1 MTMIRFCPHCHTE
14 RPLMEIFCAGQIN
27 NQPCGWDLTLESIHD
42 EGWKPPLQD
51 AVIPD
56 NLNRSDS
63 PSTVDNIPTSHIYA
77 LQCAN
82 GHPMEVGELICFQC
96 GADAADND
104 QIATN
109 NDNTQTHQTIGDW
122 HLEQRINAIDSTRE
136 RYAVTNSQ
144 SMQPGILTLYRKGEE
159 PDPAIY
165 QVLKLISVDHV
176 PVFYDAGRWE
186 NRAWHVT
193 EKLVG
198 GSLSQFI
205 AQGDFWRSD
214 EIPKLV
220 KEIGK
225 AIAAFTEH
233 GLRHRD
239 LRPSNLLIRSRD
251 PLDIVVIEYGSA
263 SLSEFDLDIVS
274 PLDISRYT
282 APETLAGG
290 VSVASDWWSLGI
302 ILLEQLTRGQCFD
315 HIHDNA
321 FLIQVMTNGIEIPS
335 DLDPRTQL
343 LLRGLLNRDRFLRWQ
358 WPQVSAWLQGRPVQA
373 EEAITDIKQS
383 QLHKIQFA
391 GYAFSQPEAF
401 AMVAAE
407 KEHWDDAIE
416 ILTRGEITSWLTK
429 FDHLGGVLNPL
440 QQLANNI
447 DIDAGLK
454 LLLAL
459 RILNPNMP
467 FIYQGEIITPAWLLE
482 NPTLGYQLI
491 SEPLTDKIQAI
502 DEQHWLVQLY
512 HRQCRIRQRAEQQQ
526 IPLNEESLRLYLLIT
541 SISQLTARWDIF
553 HRQFPDAHN
562 DSLRILIGKQKL
574 QEDDYILLLSAD
586 IDQFISLDSLANE
599 AITLAKRYNI
609 ISFDANIAKQQLTL
623 SRSELFERLNDRL
636 SGFKRLDIP
645 EIDQWVDTFLLTKR
659 LPLQHILVMLAI
671 PDEQWHVP
679 KSQKYVLE
687 VLRFFAQKLISVT
700 QRGNLVRM
708 RLTPNSGRV
717 DLMECV
723 SSTQNADKLLE
734 HLINRKNRPISID
747 NDLLLQ
753 RKGVT
758 SRLWTLQS
766 NTQLY
771 QRDTGI
777 NGMYLGFPFL
787 LLNTQPNQ
795 IKPRIAPLFL
805 WPISMVSTEL
815 QRGPVQ
821 LTFDN
826 DRAVV
831 RLNPALA
838 NFVGIP
844 AVSEWQKVLDK
855 LLSQAGLSVE
865 EVMATLANILP
876 VKEHTLLPLPSITDE
891 IEENS
896 AQIACSAVLFH
907 TSFIG
912 QAISSDLRLIASQT
926 ISHTALA
933 TMLNIYKPD
942 SRINSPLQAID
953 QYFIS
958 LQDPSQE
965 SVIQA
970 SRHETGLLI
979 EGPPGTGKSQTI
991 VNLIADTIGRQKTAL
1006 VICQKPAA
1014 LEVVYKRLV
1023 ANGLTDRV
1031 LMINQNQKP
1040 REIIYAVREQ
1050 IEQLWARIVTE
1061 LHDDDWRNHRQQAG
1075 ERLSQH
1081 ENSLD
1086 NYYRAMYNIDEH
1098 LKLSYRD
1105 VLSGLLAVENS
1116 HYFSLEM
1123 DKMQSYLAAHNKDSI
1138 EQLIDDIQIEAPHWL
1153 SLNYENSPLNDLA
1166 QFTAN
1171 DPEYALFNQYFPQ
1184 FRTAEKQRSQVYDV
1198 AENQINITQLTNHR
1212 QTFKESIRQLS
1223 RLTNAQW
1230 LDISR
1235 WLSLFLTQQGKQI
1248 IGSVIIKQLTQINE
1262 RLLMIDSTGSDPIYF
1277 QLISALGNQAL
1288 VELSRSVTEKM
1299 HGTLLRFFNPFY
1311 YSRKNKL
1318 ANFIAASGMGA
1329 DTVNLTSLSHTIN
1342 VEQQWRLL
1350 YQELEPIYQ
1359 QLTIDVSEQLHQ
1371 QSWQQTLSP
1380 LIEQLNHVESVAN
1393 VLADY
1398 PQPEHFL
1405 DAIINQQQIGFTQ
1418 QCVEV
1423 EAAIKKAE
1431 SVEQSINILNSL
1443 KPALN
1448 EVCFARFKNTIESG
1462 ILLIQEVE
1470 QLQIALPKLI
1480 QFQTFRQQTAHFTE
1494 THWQILAL
1502 LRPKMAEDKQ
1512 QNWLDVLANTVKYYF
1527 LMLAK
1532 NQIEARSAILGM
1544 DNAQM
1549 VHHTEQL
1556 SEVQNQLQ
1564 HYNRQALTL
1573 NIDALTL
1580 GNRRD
1585 WEEITR
1591 LAGPRARR
1599 LREFISEGCELGLM
1613 QLRPVWLMTP
1623 DVASQVLPLKAGMFD
1638 SVIYDEASQMPIEFA
1653 LPTLFRGKQAIV
1665 SGDEK
1670 QMPPSKFFSGK
1681 LTEEED
1687 NDDDFDEQQEQADEQ
1702 WNYRQISDCPD
1713 LLHLAR
1719 TVLPVHS
1726 LDIHYRSVYR
1736 ELINFSNYA
1745 FYENRLNIPA
1755 QHSLKTVNDV
1765 KPIRLI
1771 NVNGVYVNQ
1780 SNEDEA
1786 IAVIEH
1792 LTQLWQKPFNE
1803 RPSIGVVTF
1812 NQKQAQLINQH
1823 IRAKALVDEQ
1833 FHQAYTEE
1841 NQRQTN
1847 DEDMSFF
1854 VKNVENV
1861 QGDERDVILFSTTF
1875 GRNLQGTFRRNF
1887 GVLGQTG
1894 GERRLNVAITRARQQ
1909 VVVMTSMPID
1919 EISDL
1924 LTTYRKPDI
1933 PRDYLQGYLA
1943 YAKNL
1948 NNPLMQQD
1956 NHKLLKRMCHTLV
1969 GQEQIESQQ
1978 DAFVESVINFI
1989 RSQGWKIAPTE
2000 QAGVFYFDCLIESN
2014 ANGQFLLGIECDM
2027 PQHPL
2032 LQRARARELWRNSI
2046 LRRIVAHRHRVSL
2059 KQWYYERETAQQ
2071 NLLDAIHHAS
2081 LINVN

>member
-1 MTMIRFCPHCHTE
+1 
-14 RPLMEIFCAGQIN
+14 
-27 NQPCGWDLTLESIHD
+27 
-42 EGWKPPLQD
+42 
-51 AVIPD
+51 
-56 NLNRSDS
+56 
-63 PSTVDNIPTSHIYA
+63 
-77 LQCAN
+77 
-82 GHPMEVGELICFQC
+82 
-96 GADAADND
+96 
-104 QIATN
+104 
-109 NDNTQTHQTIGDW
+109 
-122 HLEQRINAIDSTRE
+122 
-136 RYAVTNSQ
+136 
-144 SMQPGILTLYRKGEE
+144 
-159 PDPAIY
+159 
-165 QVLKLISVDHV
+165 
-176 PVFYDAGRWE
+176 
-186 NRAWHVT
+186 
-193 EKLVG
+193 
-198 GSLSQFI
+198 
-205 AQGDFWRSD
+205 
-214 EIPKLV
+214 
-220 KEIGK
+220 
-225 AIAAFTEH
+225 
-233 GLRHRD
+233 
-239 LRPSNLLIRSRD
+239 
-251 PLDIVVIEYGSA
+251 
-263 SLSEFDLDIVS
+263 
-274 PLDISRYT
+274 
-282 APETLAGG
+282 
-290 VSVASDWWSLGI
+290 
-302 ILLEQLTRGQCFD
+302 
-315 HIHDNA
+315 
-321 FLIQVMTNGIEIPS
+321 MTNGVEIPS

-343 LLRGLLNRDRFLRWQ
+343 LLRGLLSRDRFLRWQ

-373 EEAITDIKQS
+373 EEAAAHTKQLQS
-383 QLHKIQFA
+383 HKIQFA
-391 GYAFSQPEAF
+391 SYEFSQPEAL

-407 KEHWDDAIE
+407 QQHWNDAIE
-416 ILTRGEITSWLTK
+416 ILTRGELTSWLTK
-429 FDHLGGVLNPL
+429 FDQMGAVLNHL
-440 QQLANNI
+440 QRLVNNAEI
-447 DIDAGLK
+447 EIGLK

-459 RILNPNMP
+459 RILNPSMP

-482 NPTLGYQLI
+482 NPILGYQLI
-491 SEPLTDKIQAI
+491 SEPLTHEIQAI

-512 HRQCRIRQRAEQQQ
+512 HRQCRIRQRAQQQQ
-526 IPLNEESLRLYLLIT
+526 IPVNEESLRLYLLIT
-541 SISQLTARWDIF
+541 STGQLTARWDIF
-553 HRQFPDAHN
+553 HQQFPDTHN

-574 QEDDYILLLSAD
+574 QEDDYVLLLSAD
-586 IDQFISLDSLANE
+586 IGQFISLETLINE
-599 AITLAKRYNI
+599 AMALAKNYAITN
-609 ISFDANIAKQQLTL
+609 FDESIAKQQLAL
-623 SRSELFERLNDRL
+623 PRSDLFQRLNDRL
-636 SGFKRLDIP
+636 GDFKRIGIP

-659 LPLQHILVMLAI
+659 LPIQHILVMLAI
-671 PDEQWHVP
+671 PNDQWQVP
-679 KSQKYVLE
+679 ESQRYVLE

-708 RLTPNSGRV
+708 RLTPSAGRV
-717 DLMECV
+717 DLVECV
-723 SSTQNADKLLE
+723 SSTQSADKLLE
-734 HLINRKNRPISID
+734 HLINRKNRPISLD

-753 RKGVT
+753 RKGVN

-766 NTQLY
+766 DTELY

-795 IKPRIAPLFL
+795 MKPRIAPLFL
-805 WPISMVSTEL
+805 WPVSMISTKL

-821 LTFDN
+821 LAFDN

-844 AVSEWQKVLDK
+844 AVSEWQKILDK
-855 LLSQAGLSVE
+855 LLSQAGLSIE
-865 EVMATLANILP
+865 EVMETLANILP
-876 VKEHTLLPLPSITDE
+876 VKEHTLSPLPSITDE
-891 IEENS
+891 VEENS
-896 AQIACSAVLFH
+896 AQIAYSAVLFH

-912 QAISSDLRLIASQT
+912 QAISSDLQLIATQSISQ
-926 ISHTALA
+926 TALA
-933 TMLNIYKPD
+933 TMLNLHKPE
-942 SRINSPLQAID
+942 SRANSPLQVVD
-953 QYFIS
+953 QYFLS
-958 LQDPSQE
+958 LPDPSQE
-965 SVIQA
+965 SVVQA
-970 SRHETGLLI
+970 SRHGSGLLI

-991 VNLIADTIGRQKTAL
+991 VNLIADAIGQQKTAL

-1050 IEQLWARIVTE
+1050 IEQIWTRIATE
-1061 LHDDDWRNHRQQAG
+1061 LHDDDWRNNRQQAG

-1086 NYYRAMYNIDEH
+1086 DYYRAMYDVDEH

-1105 VLSGLLAVENS
+1105 VISGLVAVENS
-1116 HYFSLEM
+1116 RYFTLEM
-1123 DKMQSYLAAHNKDSI
+1123 DKLLPYLAEHNKDSI
-1138 EQLIDDIQIEAPHWL
+1138 KQLIEDLQTQAPNWL

-1171 DPEYALFNQYFPQ
+1171 DPEYTLFNQYFPQ
-1184 FRTAEKQRSQVYDV
+1184 FITAEKQRSQVYAV
-1198 AENQINITQLTNHR
+1198 AENQISISQLTNHR
-1212 QTFKESIRQLS
+1212 PAFEESQRQLS
-1223 RLTNAQW
+1223 LLMHDQW
-1230 LDISR
+1230 LAVSR
-1235 WLSLFLTQQGKQI
+1235 WLTLFLTEQGKQVT
-1248 IGSVIIKQLTQINE
+1248 GSAIIKQLIQVNE
-1262 RLLMIDSTGSDPIYF
+1262 RLLTIDSTGSDPIYF
-1277 QLISALGNQAL
+1277 QLISSLDNPAL

-1299 HGTLLRFFNPFY
+1299 HGSLLRFFNPFY
-1311 YSRKNKL
+1311 YNRKSKL
-1318 ANFIAASGMGA
+1318 TDFILASGMGIDA
-1329 DTVNLTSLSHTIN
+1329 AKLTSLLHTIN
-1342 VEQQWRLL
+1342 VEQQWRIL
-1350 YQELEPIYQ
+1350 YQELLPIYQ
-1359 QLTIDVSEQLHQ
+1359 LLAVDTRQQQHQYQ
-1371 QSWQQTLSP
+1371 QSWQQTLGS

-1393 VLADY
+1393 VLANY

-1418 QCVEV
+1418 QCTEV
-1423 EAAIKKAE
+1423 KAAIEKAE
-1431 SVEQSINILNSL
+1431 SLEQSINVLNSL

-1448 EVCFARFKNTIESG
+1448 EVCFVRFKNIIEAG
-1462 ILLIQEVE
+1462 ISLTQEIE
-1470 QLQIALPKLI
+1470 QLRIALSELI
-1480 QFQTFRQQTAHFTE
+1480 QFQVFRQQTAHFT
-1494 THWQILAL
+1494 TAHWQILTL
-1502 LRPKMAEDKQ
+1502 LRANISEDKP

-1527 LMLAK
+1527 LLFAK
-1532 NQIEARSAILGM
+1532 NQIETRSTVLGI
-1544 DNAQM
+1544 DNAQ
-1549 VHHTEQL
+1549 VAYHIEQL
-1556 SEVQNQLQ
+1556 SEIQNQLQ
-1564 HYNRQALTL
+1564 QHNRQALTL

-1599 LREFISEGCELGLM
+1599 LREFISEGCEIGLM
-1613 QLRPVWLMTP
+1613 QLRPIWLMTP

-1653 LPTLFRGKQAIV
+1653 LPTLFRGKQAII

-1681 LTEEED
+1681 LTEED
-1687 NDDDFDEQQEQADEQ
+1687 NDDEVDDQQEQADEQ

-1719 TVLPVHS
+1719 TVLPVHF

-1745 FYENRLNIPA
+1745 FYENKLNIPA
-1755 QHSLKTVNDV
+1755 QHSQKTVNNV

-1771 NVNGVYVNQ
+1771 TVNGTYVNQ

-1792 LTQLWQKPFNE
+1792 LTQLWQQPFSE

-1823 IRAKALVDEQ
+1823 IRAKALIDEW

-1909 VVVMTSMPID
+1909 VVVMTSMPVD

-1948 NNPLMQQD
+1948 NDPLMQQE
-1956 NHKLLKRMCHTLV
+1956 NHKLLKRMCHTV
-1969 GQEQIESQQ
+1969 AAQEQMEKRQ
-1978 DAFVESVINFI
+1978 DAFVESVTNFI
-1989 RSQGWKIAPTE
+1989 RSQGWKIASSE
-2000 QAGVFYFDCLIESN
+2000 QAGVFYFDCLIENN

-2032 LQRARARELWRNSI
+2032 LQRACARELWRNDV

-2059 KQWYYERETAQQ
+2059 KQWYYEREMAQQ
-2071 NLLDAIHHAS
+2071 HLLDAIHQAS
-2081 LINVN
+2081 LINVK